1 MQPHDQHFYL
11 TNLGEVMSSKTYI
24 VGFIISIGLTLEAYF
39 LVVRGALPG
48 WALVFTILGL
58 AVVQLLVQLYFF
70 LHIDDEIKPRWK
82 MTSFLFAG
90 LVVMIVVLG
99 SVWIMTNLDYNHE
112 KLHSADELN
121 QLIEEEEAISR

>member
-1 MQPHDQHFYL
+1 
-11 TNLGEVMSSKTYI
+11 MSERTYI